1 MALAES
7 LNLRNSGD
15 ASDYYSEVALRP
27 ASKIITGPVPPDFHF
42 LENASPPQSYRVRF
56 RHPAYPN
63 SSNVLLSLHAWDQ
76 ADGGIHYGLAH
87 TACAIIA
94 NNRFDGYLSREI
106 DGSSRIEA
114 EWSSCLPA
122 ESHGYYF
129 HVPPP
134 PGKLCLHLFQDR
146 QADLLHVDHDPS
158 QSHLPYRWAFVPS
171 FQDWKYPRIL
181 PEIWQRCS
189 EAQVDSLNSTAQSD
203 QGGAVLQRD
212 IICKVSAH
220 STSTEVAH
228 LIPTHESTWFN
239 ANGMWQ
245 FNNNTTLDATNL
257 LRDPNNALLLRADIH
272 KAFDDRKFCLFPKD
286 EEGFVVHVLQ
296 SAADLRLLYHNT
308 RFTIPQ
314 CEVNYVLARFAWAI
328 FPSVSGFL
336 WSTQKSRLVVQW
348 VAAAED
354 WIETEVAASSLAQR
368 SVASRSN
375 SPTKRSRI
383 ASSID
388 EHVEEDF
395 LEGLRGRKRK
405 RGTDIDAVET
415 RRPSSTSER
424 SISMREWMSPSMT
437 DVAISDV
444 EPDASSAGQS
454 PHTSNLNDYRQE
466 ILARQRPSNY
476 CIPAYSK
483 HRDAREELELMGIDI
498 IDNDFINEND
508 EFT

>member
-1 MALAES
+1 MGLH
-7 LNLRNSGD
+7 
-15 ASDYYSEVALRP
+15 
-27 ASKIITGPVPPDFHF
+27 ASKQSGVRVCQPNHMAIIFM
-42 LENASPPQSYRVRF
+42 
-56 RHPAYPN
+56 
-63 SSNVLLSLHAWDQ
+63 SLHLQ
-76 ADGGIHYGLAH
+76 V
-87 TACAIIA
+87 
-94 NNRFDGYLSREI
+94 YL
-106 DGSSRIEA
+106 
-114 EWSSCLPA
+114 
-122 ESHGYYF
+122 Y
-129 HVPPP
+129 
-134 PGKLCLHLFQDR
+134 LHLFQDR
-146 QADLLHVDHDPS
+146 HANLLHIDHDPS
-158 QSHLPYRWAFVPS
+158 LSHLPYRWAFVPS
-171 FQDWKYPRIL
+171 FQDWKYPHIL

-308 RFTIPQ
+308 RVTIPQ
-314 CEVNYVLARFAWAI
+314 CEVNYVFARFAWAI

-336 WSTQKSRLVVQW
+336 RSTQKSRLVVQW
-348 VAAAED
+348 VAAAEE

-375 SPTKRSRI
+375 SPTKRSRM

-388 EHVEEDF
+388 EHVEEDC

-424 SISMREWMSPSMT
+424 STSMREWMAPSMT
-437 DVAISDV
+437 DDAVSDV
-444 EPDASSAGQS
+444 ELDASSAAQS
-454 PHTSNLNDYRQE
+454 PHTSSLNERRQE
-466 ILARQRPSNY
+466 MLAQQRPSNY

-498 IDNDFINEND
+498 IDKDFINENN
-508 EFT
+508 ELT